1 LPRTKTVALIF
12 SSFFLEKN
20 EAKKASFLSNRSA
33 YKGVR
38 NDKAHIRVINGGFV
52 YMYVYKLGSIS
63 DKKKALKV
71 LGVESG
77 GVGIMAKK
85 MELLYFFIKDLK
97 TPAANILK
105 QDALSIGADL
115 AVPGGVILCEKEV
128 YDCILIGTRKHMEI
142 LSRKELAQPFGLKT
156 VATEL
161 KKFLAIKNSASQI
174 MGVINANDDSFF
186 EGSRFQK
193 EDAIT
198 QIKQMISDGADIIDI
213 GAVSSRPNAES
224 VSELVELGRMKP
236 ICDAIASEKLY
247 EQVIFS
253 VDSSSPSIVEYAL
266 KSGFTLVNDITG
278 ASDEAIIKLAVKYD
292 AKLCIMH
299 MQGNPQTMQNNPSY
313 DDVMVDVSQFFEER
327 IAKCEALGLERKN
340 IILDVGIGFGKTL
353 EHNITLIKNMEHF
366 KVFGCE
372 VLVGASRKSMID
384 KIISTPVEERLAGT
398 LAIHLKAV
406 ENGASIVR
414 CHDVKEHVQA
424 LAVADS
430 LK

>member
-1 LPRTKTVALIF
+1 
-12 SSFFLEKN
+12 
-20 EAKKASFLSNRSA
+20 
-33 YKGVR
+33 
-38 NDKAHIRVINGGFV
+38 
-52 YMYVYKLGSIS
+52 MYIYKLGNIT
-63 DKKKALKV
+63 DKKSTLKS

-85 MELLYFFIKDLK
+85 MELMYFFIKDLK

-115 AVPGGVILCEKEV
+115 AVPGGVILCEKPL

-142 LSRKELAQPFGLKT
+142 LSKKELAQPFGLKT
-156 VATEL
+156 VANEL
-161 KKFLAIKNSASQI
+161 KKFLAVKSNATQI

-193 EDAIT
+193 EDAVS
-198 QIKQMISDGADIIDI
+198 QIKQMIAEGADIIDI
-213 GAVSSRPNAES
+213 GAVSSRPNAKT
-224 VSELVELGRMKP
+224 VSELVELERIQS

-247 EQVIFS
+247 EKATFS
-253 VDSSSPSIVEYAL
+253 VDSYTPEVVEYAL
-266 KSGFTLVNDITG
+266 KSGFTLINDITG
-278 ASDEAIIKLAVKYD
+278 ASDENIIKLAMKYD

-299 MQGNPQTMQNNPSY
+299 MQGTPQTMQKNPSY
-313 DDVMVDVSQFFEER
+313 DDVMVEVSEFFEAR
-327 IAKCEALGLERKN
+327 IEKCEALGMERKN

-353 EHNITLIKNMEHF
+353 EHNLTLIKNMAHF

-384 KIISTPVEERLAGT
+384 KIIPTPVEERLAGT

-424 LAVADS
+424 LAVLEA
-430 LK
+430 LR